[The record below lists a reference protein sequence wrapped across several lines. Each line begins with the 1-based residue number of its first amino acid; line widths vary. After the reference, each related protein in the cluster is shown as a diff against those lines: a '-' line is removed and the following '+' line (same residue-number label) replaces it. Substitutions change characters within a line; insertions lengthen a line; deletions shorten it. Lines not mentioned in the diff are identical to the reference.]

1 MLTKKRLRE
10 SSPFFLDLLMKIILQ
25 VHRKYNYC
33 DNIDFDF
40 QNEHFTEYVCV
51 FSEFS
56 INPQVIILAQMTS
69 KAQKN
74 VDNNNVKK
82 ESPLFFLACCRQFSN
97 MTNSRPAAKFFDLK
111 QPQNYDGKKP
121 LFYNIADSRISLF
134 SITFIFHFSCM
145 PSFIGH

>member
-1 MLTKKRLRE
+1 
-10 SSPFFLDLLMKIILQ
+10 
-25 VHRKYNYC
+25 
-33 DNIDFDF
+33 
-40 QNEHFTEYVCV
+40 
-51 FSEFS
+51 
-56 INPQVIILAQMTS
+56 MTS

-145 PSFIGH
+145 PSFIGHQQFSTVICSFFVDIFYFITVMGVIETLKYAKKTYFLLLKLSQRNCQVAKRFDNKTNKLMQK